1 MRIVLKAQKKRK
13 NKMKKLMFTA
23 VALVAG
29 FAMADIASST
39 VGYTQADFVQ
49 KFNAVTPVF
58 VDVGNDAGYNIC
70 AVDGTFTVGD
80 NIQIFDED
88 GNVEATLTWKTLK
101 GNTGWHNDKVYLTEY
116 ILPRGKS
123 AWFYTEN
130 PMSVTQSG
138 AVYDKPYTITFGAK
152 FNQTGNPTPVALTLS
167 QFNFTGI
174 TIGDNIQIFDKD
186 GNATT
191 TYTWKTLK
199 GNTGWHN
206 DKVYVPDQE
215 IPAGQAF
222 WVYCSAAGA
231 TMTIPA
237 VL

>member
-1 MRIVLKAQKKRK
+1 
-13 NKMKKLMFTA
+13 MFTA

-80 NIQIFDED
+80 NIQIFDQD
-88 GNVEATLTWKTLK
+88 GNVEATLTWKT
-101 GNTGWHNDKVYLTEY
+101 
-116 ILPRGKS
+116 R
-123 AWFYTEN
+123 
-130 PMSVTQSG
+130 
-138 AVYDKPYTITFGAK
+138 
-152 FNQTGNPTPVALTLS
+152 
-167 QFNFTGI
+167 
-174 TIGDNIQIFDKD
+174 
-186 GNATT
+186 
-191 TYTWKTLK
+191 K